1 MNEAIAYV
9 DIRSLPRFQ
18 IVAEDMDAGRKLA
31 DALENA
37 FGFRLEVVAAGTGCN
52 CIYPDS
58 RPFVSY
64 DGCRYGVTL
73 ENGSIYLDGGQQA
86 VTLFISLLA
95 EGGLLKGTHFGYRWP
110 EKAVNYGLRI
120 RKEEVSSLCAGVWLH
135 RRSYVRCDGEPV
147 EAYIVVASADSPAK
161 AAVWGCP
168 QGESMVVPEQ
178 VSWMR
183 SLGKDVIA
191 AVNADFFHFFNNGDK
206 TTFGAQ
212 IIDGVVYK
220 EPNEVEHYGAN
231 WFGLTQDG
239 EYVLS
244 DLEGYYSTYRGRLY
258 QAVGGGVWLM
268 REQKPCFHSSPAL
281 EPRTAVATT
290 TDGGLVIGCVDGRSS
305 RSLGATYGDLTQVF
319 MDLPVQLD
327 SVLNLDGGHST
338 ILIGK
343 QPDGRMA
350 IINEPSSGLDALRP
364 VADILT
370 LVLPKPE

>member
-1 MNEAIAYV
+1 MNEACV
-9 DIRSLPRFQ
+9 DRQSVSRFA
-18 IVAEDMDAGRKLA
+18 IVAEDSLVGRKLA
-31 DALENA
+31 DALERA
-37 FGFRLEVVAAGTGCN
+37 FGIRLEVAASGSGRN
-52 CIYPDS
+52 CIYLDS

-73 ENGSIYLDGGQQA
+73 ENGNIYLDGGQQA
-86 VTLFISLLA
+86 VTLLVSLLA
-95 EGGLLKGTHFGYRWP
+95 EGKLSQGAHYGYIWP
-110 EKAVNYGLRI
+110 EKAVNYGFIL
-120 RKEEVSSLCAGVWLH
+120 RKELITQLCEGVSLYH
-135 RRSYVRCDGEPV
+135 RSYARCDGEPV

-168 QGESMVVPEQ
+168 QGESMVVPDQ
-178 VSWMR
+178 VSQMR

-220 EPNEVEHYGAN
+220 EPNAVEHYGAN
-231 WFGLTQDG
+231 WFGLTHDG
-239 EYVLS
+239 EYIMS
-244 DLEGYYSTYRGRLY
+244 DLEGYFSTYRGRLS

-268 REQKPCFHSSPAL
+268 REQKPCFHSSPAV

-290 TDGGLVIGCVDGRSS
+290 MDGGLVIACVDGRSS
-305 RSLGATYGDLTQVF
+305 RSLGATYADLTQVF
-319 MDLPVQLD
+319 MDLPVQLH

-338 ILIGK
+338 ILMGK
-343 QPDGRMA
+343 QPDGSMA
-350 IINEPSSGLDALRP
+350 ILNEPSSGLDALRP